1 MLKKTTEIDHFLKSM
16 VEKNGSDLHVKSGS
30 TPKIRIDGEITELT
44 SEILTPQTVDEIMRE
59 LMTEKERFVF
69 SKDQEVDFI
78 YEVEDLG
85 RFRVNVYRQMMGL
98 ALAIRHIRIDIPT
111 LEELNLPEV
120 IYSLIERQRGLILVT
135 GATGSGKST
144 TMAAMI
150 ETLNRTRP
158 LNIITIEDPIEFAFK
173 EKLCT
178 IQQRE
183 VGRDTPSW
191 TEAQRRIMRQDPD
204 VIMLGEIRDWETMI
218 TALTAANTG
227 HLVLSTM
234 HTMDAAQSI
243 NRALSFAPPT
253 MTNEVRT
260 LLAATLIG
268 IVSLRLLPRS
278 DQKGRVPAVEVLVV
292 TETVRKTIVDPDQ
305 IQNMKHIITEGHTQ
319 YQMQTFDQSL
329 MDLQRAGMI
338 TMEEALK
345 YASSPSD
352 FRIRAR
358 GIEDRSKIS
367 WDEDGE
373 GEKVFS
379 KKKE

>member
-1 MLKKTTEIDHFLKSM
+1 M
-16 VEKNGSDLHVKSGS
+16 VEKGGSDLHVKSGS
-30 TPKIRIDGEITELT
+30 TPKIRIDGEITELAP
-44 SEILTPQTVDEIMRE
+44 EILSPQSVDGIMRE

-78 YEVEDLG
+78 YEVNGLG

-111 LEELNLPEV
+111 FEELNLPEI
-120 IYSLIERQRGLILVT
+120 IYSLIDRQRGLLLVT

-144 TMAAMI
+144 TLAAMI

-158 LNIITIEDPIEFAFK
+158 LNIITIEDPIEFAFI
-173 EKLCT
+173 EKKCT

-191 TEAQRRIMRQDPD
+191 TEAQRRILRQDPD
-204 VIMLGEIRDWETMI
+204 VIMLGEIRDWESMI

-243 NRALSFAPPT
+243 NRAISFAPPA
-253 MTNEVRT
+253 MAGEVRI
-260 LLAATLIG
+260 LLAATLVG

-278 DQKGRVPAVEVLVV
+278 DQRGRVPAVEVLVA
-292 TETVRKTIVDPDQ
+292 TETVRKAIVDPDEV
-305 IQNMKHIITEGHTQ
+305 QNIKHIITEGHIQ

-329 MDLQRAGMI
+329 MDLQHAGLI
-338 TMEEALK
+338 TMDEALK
-345 YASSPSD
+345 YATSPTD

-358 GIEDRSKIS
+358 GIEDRSKS
-367 WDEDGE
+367 AWDADGE
-373 GEKVFS
+373 GENMIFE
-379 KKKE
+379 KKENKKEVKKTENMN

>member
-1 MLKKTTEIDHFLKSM
+1 M

-30 TPKIRIDGEITELT
+30 TPKIRINGEITELT

-85 RFRVNVYRQMMGL
+85 RFRVNVYKQMMGL

-120 IYSLIERQRGLILVT
+120 IYSLIDRPRGLILVT

-144 TMAAMI
+144 TLAAMI

-173 EKLCT
+173 EKQCT

-204 VIMLGEIRDWETMI
+204 VIMLGEIRDWESML

-243 NRALSFAPPT
+243 NRSLSFAPPT
-253 MTNEVRT
+253 MTDEVRI

-278 DQKGRVPAVEVLVV
+278 DQKGRVPAVEVLVA
-292 TETVRKTIVDPDQ
+292 TETVRKTIIDPDPSG
-305 IQNMKHIITEGHTQ
+305 QNMKHIITEGHTQ

-329 MDLQRAGMI
+329 MNLQRAGLI
-338 TMEEALK
+338 TMDEAMK

-367 WDEDGE
+367 WDEDAE
-373 GEKVFS
+373 GREKA
-379 KKKE
+379 KNIN

>member
-1 MLKKTTEIDHFLKSM
+1 M
-16 VEKNGSDLHVKSGS
+16 VERNSSDLHVKSGS

-44 SEILTPQTVDEIMRE
+44 SEILSPQTVDEIMKE

-78 YEVEDLG
+78 YEVKGLG
-85 RFRVNVYRQMMGL
+85 RFRVNIYRQMMGL

-120 IYSLIERQRGLILVT
+120 IYSLIERPRGLILVT

-144 TMAAMI
+144 TLAAMI

-191 TEAQRRIMRQDPD
+191 TEAQRRILRQDPD
-204 VIMLGEIRDWETMI
+204 VIMLGEIRDCESMI

-234 HTMDAAQSI
+234 HTMDASQSI

-253 MTNEVRT
+253 MTNEVRI

-268 IVSLRLLPRS
+268 IISLRLLPRS
-278 DQKGRVPAVEVLVV
+278 DQKGRVPAVEVLVA
-292 TETVRKTIVDPDQ
+292 TETVRKAIVDPDEV
-305 IQNMKHIITEGHTQ
+305 QNMKHIITEGHTQ
-319 YQMQTFDQSL
+319 YRMQTFDQSL
-329 MDLQRAGMI
+329 MNLQRAGLI
-338 TMEEALK
+338 TMDEALK
-345 YASSPSD
+345 YASSPTD

-358 GIEDRSKIS
+358 GIEDRSRS
-367 WDEDGE
+367 AWNEDGE
-373 GEKVFS
+373 DEKVIFE
-379 KKKE
+379 KKEKK